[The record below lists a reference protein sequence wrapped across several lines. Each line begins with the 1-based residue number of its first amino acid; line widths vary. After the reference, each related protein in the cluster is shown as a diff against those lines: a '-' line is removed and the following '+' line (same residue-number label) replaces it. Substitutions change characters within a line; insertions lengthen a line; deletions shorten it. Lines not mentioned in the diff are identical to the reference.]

1 MKYINIVFNEELH
14 RIALEDDENYKFYD
28 KYPNYLF
35 TDKGRAYSFYLKRFL
50 KPTLNKE
57 ENGYFRW
64 YIQNKD
70 KKSVHV
76 FVHRMVW
83 DVFGDKPLVKG
94 NVIHHKDFNPLN
106 NDLDN
111 LMFCANTQEHAAV
124 HRAAGHPIG
133 RPTKKKENDT
143 LSLCLQ
149 SRAITEQNSDN
160 NTDEYRD
167 IAV

>member
-94 NVIHHKDFNPLN
+94 NVIHHYV
-106 NDLDN
+106 N
-111 LMFCANTQEHAAV
+111 L
-124 HRAAGHPIG
+124 
-133 RPTKKKENDT
+133 
-143 LSLCLQ
+143 L
-149 SRAITEQNSDN
+149 
-160 NTDEYRD
+160 
-167 IAV
+167 